1 MKTFVKTLVI
11 GSGALALTLGLMAP
25 ASAYTCNAVFG
36 EAEKLI
42 SEAES
47 KVKPDTDSRI
57 KAMIAEAKG
66 LLEAGRISHGQAAEK
81 HVGPSG
87 KYAHGDAV
95 RKARWAADLAK
106 EAIFLA
112 SGEPR

>member
-1 MKTFVKTLVI
+1 MQKPTVKHLAVT
-11 GSGALALTLGLMAP
+11 GALVLGLGASLP
-25 ASAYTCNAVFG
+25 AAAYMCKGVFN
-36 EAEKLI
+36 EAEKNI

-47 KVKPDTDSRI
+47 KVTPKSDSRI

-66 LLEAGRISHGQAAEK
+66 LLESGRIAHDQAAER
-81 HVGPSG
+81 HVGEAG

-112 SGEPR
+112 TGDPR